1 MTTLGVLADTHI
13 PDRVPQLDSRVVQVF
28 QQANVSLILHA
39 GDVSVP
45 RVLTELE
52 QIAPV
57 HAVRGNRDIFYLR
70 QLPLQV
76 SLNVDGFSIGLVH
89 GHGTF
94 NRYLID
100 KLRRAVH
107 GRLVERYLRRTLEAF
122 PQADVIVFGH
132 LHVPCNFHLEGRL
145 LFNPGSTSYP
155 WPRNMPAT
163 FGLLHLDVGEAPRG
177 EIITFE

>member
-13 PDRVPQLDSRVVQVF
+13 PDRVPQLDPRVVQVF
-28 QQANVSLILHA
+28 RQANVSAILHA

-45 RVLTELE
+45 QVLTELE
-52 QIAPV
+52 EIAPV

-76 SLNVDGFSIGLVH
+76 SLNVEGFSIGLAH

-100 KLRRAVH
+100 KLRRAVY
-107 GRLVERYLRRTLEAF
+107 GRLVERYLQRLLEAF
-122 PQADVIVFGH
+122 PQAEVIIFGH

-163 FGLLHLDVGEAPRG
+163 FGLLHLEESKAPRG
-177 EIITFE
+177 EIITLE